1 MQIKYVLSS
10 LGQTYRCH
18 VVISEKDDMDS
29 SSSVDF
35 YSFFLFYLV
44 KCNMI
49 MSEIDE
55 ELKIYAKGTYE
66 EMANITCR

>member
-1 MQIKYVLSS
+1 M
-10 LGQTYRCH
+10 
-18 VVISEKDDMDS
+18 ISEKDDMDS

-35 YSFFLFYLV
+35 YSYLLFIWS
-44 KCNMI
+44 KKKHDN
-49 MSEIDE
+49 EIDE